1 MYPNPAN
8 GSVFISVPGSDH
20 YVLEVYSQNG
30 SLVLNQLVSEMNFEL
45 NMEAFTKGLYFLK
58 ISDEKSVVFKKVVLN

>member
-20 YVLEVYSQNG
+20 YVPEVYNQNG
-30 SLVLNQLVSEMNFEL
+30 SLVLNQLVSEMDFEM
-45 NMEAFTKGLYFLK
+45 NMEALA
-58 ISDEKSVVFKKVVLN
+58 KS